1 MLRITLVLTLLLTAL
16 PASAMTIGTLKELQ
30 NSDRSDPAYKSYML
44 GLQRGIMYTDGVV
57 EQRFGESLFCLPE
70 AMNFG
75 SIDYAKMTLEEAE
88 RMGMGDDA
96 VAEMVMIFALMTNFP
111 CE

>member
-1 MLRITLVLTLLLTAL
+1 
-16 PASAMTIGTLKELQ
+16 
-30 NSDRSDPAYKSYML
+30 
-44 GLQRGIMYTDGVV
+44 
-57 EQRFGESLFCLPE
+57 
-70 AMNFG
+70 MNFG

-88 RMGMGDDA
+88 IMGMGDDA